1 MRKIAHRGFFAQIN
15 LPVRSAAP
23 RLPSAAAGPSH
34 STHQFVCK
42 AAKQH
47 RSRQASWST
56 EDSYRKRP
64 KSPSREDLGLITP
77 SDAFSSRLSIAES
90 TSEFRTGLKLR
101 ITPKTNQY
109 SAFASMLL
117 VRKSTNKRMSASN
130 YLNGS

>member
-42 AAKQH
+42 AASNIEVDKL
-47 RSRQASWST
+47 RG

-77 SDAFSSRLSIAES
+77 SDAFQLTPQHRRIHIRIPNRAKTQNNTENESIFCLRLNATRPEVD
-90 TSEFRTGLKLR
+90 K
-101 ITPKTNQY
+101 
-109 SAFASMLL
+109 
-117 VRKSTNKRMSASN
+117 
-130 YLNGS
+130 